1 MSTNQPTTASRLYT
15 QVKKLEDDIATELTN
30 QSTAKANLD
39 RLDREKQTHQ
49 AVVNDKHKTT
59 DEIDQA
65 RAELKRIE
73 DESKQ
78 ADKEFRDCTSNL
90 VALHQEKEQAGAELK
105 KILETPV

>member
-1 MSTNQPTTASRLYT
+1 MASKLYSSII
-15 QVKKLEDDIATELTN
+15 KLEESIETEKNSQARAKASLNRLATE
-30 QSTAKANLD
+30 
-39 RLDREKQTHQ
+39 RQTHQ

-65 RAELKRIE
+65 RAELKRIG
-73 DESKQ
+73 DERKQ
-78 ADKEFRDCTSNL
+78 ADKQFRDCTSNL